1 MGDLA
6 DLLRPRSL
14 TPTVDDH
21 PLVMAAEV
29 LDVDPLRVQV
39 PEFDGGRVAF
49 RAFGAPQTV
58 AVGDE
63 VRVIVD
69 GRGEF
74 VVLSEDGSVAL
85 APEAALDGKQPLDS
99 DLTAIAALSTTS
111 FGRSLLEAANAGAL
125 RMLAGTVIGTD
136 VQAYDAELAA
146 IAGLTSAADK
156 LPYFTGSGAASLATF
171 TAAARA
177 LLDDANAAAMLA
189 TLGIVAGTD
198 TVTGNG
204 TPTQTKTITHGL
216 GATPTKVIGS
226 TGSVFL
232 FYAQSIGAT
241 TFVANIRHVDNTNYS
256 GAVNFYWL
264 AIA

>member
-14 TPTVDDH
+14 TQTPDDH

-29 LDVDPLRVQV
+29 LDLDPLRVQV

-85 APEAALDGKQPLDS
+85 ASEAALDGKQPLDS

-125 RMLAGTVIGTD
+125 RTLAGTVIGTD

-146 IAGLTSAADK
+146 IAGLTSAADRV
-156 LPYFTGSGAASLATF
+156 PYFTGAGTAALATL
-171 TAAARA
+171 TSAARS
-177 LLDDANAAAMLA
+177 LLDDATIGAMLA
-189 TLGIVAGTD
+189 TLGIRFGTGS
-198 TVTGNG
+198 VTGNG
-204 TPTQTKTITHGL
+204 TPTQTATVTHGL
-216 GATPTKVIGS
+216 GTTPTVVLGS
-226 TGSVFL
+226 TGSGFL
-232 FYAQSIGAT
+232 FYASSIGAT
-241 TFVANIRHVDNTNYS
+241 TFVANIRHVDNANYS
-256 GAVNFYWL
+256 GVVNFYWL
-264 AIA
+264 AI